1 MGDIRDEWKLNDIER
16 KAQQALDKANE
27 IDSLRGNVDSLEC
40 SNRELRTEVDELRN
54 GLQAIKDALRQASD
68 Y

>member
-16 KAQQALDKANE
+16 KAQQALDKSNE
-27 IDSLRGNVDSLEC
+27 IDSLRSNVDSLER
-40 SNRELRTEVDELRN
+40 SNRELRAEVDGFRHEL
-54 GLQAIKDALRQASD
+54 QTFKDLLRQASE

>member
-27 IDSLRGNVDSLEC
+27 VDSLRSNVDSLER
-40 SNRELRTEVDELRN
+40 SNRELRTEVDGFRHEL
-54 GLQAIKDALRQASD
+54 QTFKDLLRQASE